1 MLYFIKNQLLGKTI
15 PAYSVNTDDKI
26 FRKIRQKILTKN
38 KCIRH
43 LLCAIGELM
52 LVIIEVFR
60 ALSMKMRNVVKQNN
74 AKFDVLLSEI
84 NYIS

>member
-1 MLYFIKNQLLGKTI
+1 
-15 PAYSVNTDDKI
+15 
-26 FRKIRQKILTKN
+26 
-38 KCIRH
+38 
-43 LLCAIGELM
+43 M